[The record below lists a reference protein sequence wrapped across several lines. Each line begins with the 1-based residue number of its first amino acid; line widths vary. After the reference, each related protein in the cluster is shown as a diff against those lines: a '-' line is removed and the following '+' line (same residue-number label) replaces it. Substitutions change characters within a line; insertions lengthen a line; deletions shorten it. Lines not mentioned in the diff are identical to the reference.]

1 MGQGRSRRHPVAQDW
16 LRRSI
21 RYLGADHFHS
31 DASDACLITRKG
43 LPRGTY
49 TLRLTVKNDDP
60 DNEATVRWYLEHQ
73 SWISSS

>member
-16 LRRSI
+16 LRSSI

-31 DASDACLITRKG
+31 DASDACLLTRKG

-49 TLRLTVKNDDP
+49 TLRLTVKSDDP
-60 DNEATVRWYLEHQ
+60 DNEATV
-73 SWISSS
+73 SI